1 MISAKRCL
9 ITVPQYNPAITAHEL
24 SLKFVDGVDR
34 EDGILLGCL
43 TPLRLNQRIDISCF
57 AMFCTLQYALHLNS
71 SVLMQLF
78 SLDQTGTVLPRQLV
92 NFVSATDG
100 IHLFYAN

>member
-1 MISAKRCL
+1 
-9 ITVPQYNPAITAHEL
+9 
-24 SLKFVDGVDR
+24 
-34 EDGILLGCL
+34 
-43 TPLRLNQRIDISCF
+43 
-57 AMFCTLQYALHLNS
+57 MFCTLQYALHLNS